1 MLAELANIVLAHAR
15 ISFGTDVPEL
25 LLLSAQVI
33 CAFAERAGN
42 LCLSSSR

>member
-1 MLAELANIVLAHAR
+1 MSLEQEQRMLAELANIVLAHAR

-33 CAFAERAGN
+33 CA
-42 LCLSSSR
+42 